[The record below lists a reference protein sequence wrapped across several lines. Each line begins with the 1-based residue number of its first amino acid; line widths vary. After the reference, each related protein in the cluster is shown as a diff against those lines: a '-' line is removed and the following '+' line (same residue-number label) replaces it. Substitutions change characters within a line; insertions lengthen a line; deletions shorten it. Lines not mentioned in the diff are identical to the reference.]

1 MRKTRV
7 NFKNVSDRVFI
18 GRKVGRSDASI
29 EATSK
34 GSGKEEG
41 GYRKC
46 LGRKRGGLYI
56 EGGRGW
62 VRKGRVHSSW
72 GHSQRAWGREEEMV
86 GGWAASTEV
95 GEARGGVFLA

>member
-1 MRKTRV
+1 M
-7 NFKNVSDRVFI
+7 SDRVFI

-34 GSGKEEG
+34 GLGKEEG

-56 EGGRGW
+56 EGGGGW
-62 VRKGRVHSSW
+62 VRKVRVHSSW
-72 GHSQRAWGREEEMV
+72 GHSQRAWGREEEM
-86 GGWAASTEV
+86 
-95 GEARGGVFLA
+95 GGVGRRAQRWGRRGVMFFWRENGRGRSLGV